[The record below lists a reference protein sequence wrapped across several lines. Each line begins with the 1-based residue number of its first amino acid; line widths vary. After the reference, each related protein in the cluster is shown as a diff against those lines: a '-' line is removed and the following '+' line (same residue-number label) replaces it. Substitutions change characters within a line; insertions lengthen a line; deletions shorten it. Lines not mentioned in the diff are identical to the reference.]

1 MTAQSPAVDSTSA
14 VPRTDSGGV
23 ERVAAGDASFVVERL
38 GGAEVS
44 LRLVWLHG
52 WGQSRLALKPLAQR
66 FAAQA
71 ECFLIDLPGF
81 GEAPLPPPD
90 WGTAQYSEM
99 LAGWLGR
106 LGRNAKTVL
115 VCHSFGGRVA
125 LRLAAAHPALVDGL
139 VLIAGAGLRRHRSL
153 TSRAKALFLRLVIR
167 GARLVD
173 ERLQSRL
180 ADRLR
185 ERLGS
190 ADYRRAGALR
200 SVLVRVVNEDLTE
213 EARRVG
219 CPTLLV
225 YGERDDQTPP
235 EFGERFK
242 ALIPA
247 TELIVLP
254 GFDHYSILSAG
265 RHQLDSLLRRFFAER
280 LGLSL

>member
-1 MTAQSPAVDSTSA
+1 MA
-14 VPRTDSGGV
+14 
-23 ERVAAGDASFVVERL
+23 ERL
-38 GGAEVS
+38 GLADAS

-52 WGQSRLALKPLAQR
+52 WGQSRHALKPLAQR
-66 FAAQA
+66 FAVGAS
-71 ECFLIDLPGF
+71 CLLVDLPGF

-90 WGTAQYSEM
+90 WGTPQYGEM
-99 LAGWLGR
+99 LAEWLGS
-106 LGRNAKTVL
+106 LGGNAKTVL

-139 VLIAGAGLRRHRSL
+139 VLIAGAGLRRRR
-153 TSRAKALFLRLVIR
+153 TFASRMRAFSLRLVIR

-173 ERLQSRL
+173 ELIQSRL

-185 ERLGS
+185 ERVGS

-200 SVLVRVVNEDLTE
+200 GVLVRVVNEDLTE
-213 EARRVG
+213 KARRVR

-235 EFGERFK
+235 EFGARFK

-247 TELIVLP
+247 AELIVLP